1 MALIKCKECNK
12 DISDK
17 ATICVHC
24 GCPIEKELI
33 CIECGNKIDKSDNI
47 CKNCGC
53 PINDEKNNQTTNKK
67 ESKIFA
73 RIWLILCII
82 LCLLI
87 SYINIFNIFHIEPP
101 TIIIGDFAIIP
112 MGVLALI
119 LGISYFILLIT
130 FSRKALY
137 LLLGINAIVLLCN
150 LCSNKMEI
158 ELFYMLCVIFNS
170 LITFF
175 VVRKKVKGNKS
186 SFKEYLPV
194 FIVLVVVIVLTIVI
208 TSSKTETN
216 IGNDRD
222 YSIPQIEIVTDY
234 INIRSSKDSS
244 ADILGQVHYGEIY
257 TIISEDEESSYN
269 WYEIETENGIKGFI
283 AGKYGDTYYVRELEI
298 IGNENNG
305 TEEKEEERQ
314 EETTN
319 KPNTTKPSNNT
330 NNNSKPNNSTTTKT
344 CNESAKQQ
352 LTNEYN
358 STLEQRTNEYNTNIN
373 KVQQQIN
380 FAKEALDTTGGYLS
394 ASDYETQYQQA
405 TSQTQKEIL
414 KNRYSMSVNYDKMVN
429 TYNSAI
435 NTFNSWKST
444 YNQWYQEELSK
455 IGC

>member
-1 MALIKCKECNK
+1 MSLIKCKECK
-12 DISDK
+12 KEISNK
-17 ATICVHC
+17 ATVCIHC
-24 GCPIEKELI
+24 GCPVEKELI
-33 CIECGNKIDKSDNI
+33 CIECGNKLDKNDNI

-53 PINDEKNNQTTNKK
+53 PVNDEKNNQTTNKK
-67 ESKIFA
+67 ENKIFA

-87 SYINIFNIFHIEPP
+87 SYINIFNIFNIESP
-101 TIIIGDFAIIP
+101 TIIIGDLTINV
-112 MGVLALI
+112 MGVLALM

-130 FSRKALY
+130 FSKKSLY
-137 LLLGINAIVLLCN
+137 LLLGINAIILIYN
-150 LCSNKMEI
+150 MCSNRII
-158 ELFYMLCVIFNS
+158 ELFYILCVILNS

-175 VVRKKVKGNKS
+175 VVRKKVKGDKFS
-186 SFKEYLPV
+186 LKEYLPV
-194 FIVLVVVIVLTIVI
+194 FIALIVVIVLTIVI
-208 TSSKTETN
+208 TSSKTET
-216 IGNDRD
+216 ISSNDRD

-234 INIRSSKDSS
+234 INIRSSKDSN

-269 WYEIETENGIKGFI
+269 WYEIETTNGIRGFI
-283 AGKYGDTYYVRELEI
+283 AGKYGETYYVRELEI
-298 IGNENNG
+298 TGNENNG

-330 NNNSKPNNSTTTKT
+330 NDNSKPNNNTTKT

-358 STLEQRTNEYNTNIN
+358 STIEQRTNEYNANIN
-373 KVQQQIN
+373 KVEQQIN

-394 ASDYETQYQQA
+394 ASDYDTQYQQA
-405 TSQTQKEIL
+405 TSQTQKELL

-429 TYNSAI
+429 TYNSII
-435 NTFNSWKST
+435 NTFNSWKDT

-455 IGC
+455 IDC